1 MDAKKTGNHYLQY
14 HINAQEAGREV
25 RSFLYQELKLTTSKI
40 RSVKWDP
47 AGILLDGER
56 VTVRARV
63 KEGQVL
69 SVLLNDSLERADKL
83 ISVEMPLQILYE
95 DENLLFVNKSAGM
108 VSHPS
113 QGHPADSLANGVR
126 GYFDR
131 KGERSSVHLIGRL
144 DKDTS
149 GILCIAKNG
158 VTADR
163 MTAQR
168 KNGTMQKEY
177 LALVTGNLPE
187 PEGYIDTPMEE
198 YCDPEDGNKLKMR
211 AATRQAAGA
220 KVAGTH
226 YRMLRE
232 FPGGTLCALTL
243 DTGRTHQI
251 RFHMASIG
259 CPLLG
264 DPLYGAGSSGQIART
279 ALHAGT
285 LTAIHPFDGRKL
297 CLKAELPED
306 MRHLLEY
313 SQGKRT

>member
-1 MDAKKTGNHYLQY
+1 MDDKQTGNHYLQY
-14 HINAQEAGREV
+14 HINAQEADREV

-47 AGILLDGER
+47 EGILLDGER

-113 QGHPADSLANGVR
+113 QGHPADSLANGIR

-163 MTAQR
+163 MTEQR

-177 LALVTGNLPE
+177 LALVTGSLPA

-198 YCDPEDGNKLKMR
+198 YRDPEDGNKLKMR
-211 AATRQAAGA
+211 AATRQAVGA

-232 FPGGTLCALTL
+232 FSGGTLCALTL

-264 DPLYGAGSSGQIART
+264 DPLYGTGSSGQIDRT

-285 LTAIHPFDGRKL
+285 LTAIHPFDGSKL

-306 MRHLLEY
+306 MRHLLED